1 MAALDRLGQ
10 AHFGLR
16 HEDVAA
22 ILERIAEAVTH
33 AAGPFEIDIGRQ
45 LDYEEI
51 LAQANA
57 DLVNLTLAAQRTAEA
72 DARQLAQVERR
83 ARHLESLNRQLAEK
97 ANRDP
102 LTGVFNRG
110 FFDRFLA
117 EQFDR
122 GRNEGTPTGLL
133 LTDVHH
139 FKRINDTFGHQ
150 QGDAVIVEVARR
162 LRERT
167 RDGDMV
173 ARYGGDEF
181 VVVLPAADLMTVRQ
195 VAGRLRTA
203 IWDRPFL
210 ALTGGALDVSI
221 GIGAVCVTDY
231 ARAGGP
237 AQVLAAAD
245 KLLYATKRLRDRK
258 ICLVPI

>member
-1 MAALDRLGQ
+1 M
-10 AHFGLR
+10 
-16 HEDVAA
+16 
-22 ILERIAEAVTH
+22 
-33 AAGPFEIDIGRQ
+33 
-45 LDYEEI
+45 
-51 LAQANA
+51 
-57 DLVNLTLAAQRTAEA
+57 
-72 DARQLAQVERR
+72 
-83 ARHLESLNRQLAEK
+83 
-97 ANRDP
+97 
-102 LTGVFNRG
+102 FNSG

-173 ARYGGDEF
+173 GRYGGDEF
-181 VVVLPAADLMTVRQ
+181 AVVLPGADLMTVRQ
-195 VAGRLRTA
+195 VAGRLRAA
-203 IWDRPFL
+203 IWDRPFP
-210 ALTGGALDVSI
+210 ALTGGVLEVSI